1 MGTPEPS
8 PPGTPLPEEMLNYNI
23 DEINA
28 ELEKVT
34 NEINIF
40 ENEIDNIDDNAD
52 KKILNKMLN
61 KCYDKH
67 VKLLYIKGK
76 LQGEQERQQ
85 NFNTNIISNLNM
97 LKKQQDKLDLEK
109 QEKQEKQEA
118 ERYTKKGGKRSKK
131 RRTNKRRRNSRR
143 RSSKR
148 RPRK

>member
-85 NFNTNIISNLNM
+85 NFNTNLISKLNM
-97 LKKQQDKLDLEK
+97 LKTQQDKLDL
-109 QEKQEKQEA
+109 EKQEKQEA

>member
-85 NFNTNIISNLNM
+85 NFNTNLISKLNM
-97 LKKQQDKLDLEK
+97 LKTQQDDLDE
-109 QEKQEKQEA
+109 QEKFLNDQEA
-118 ERYTKKGGKRSKK
+118 ERYTKKGGKRSKQ
-131 RRTNKRRRNSRR
+131 RRTNKRRRNIRR

>member
-85 NFNTNIISNLNM
+85 NFNTNLISKLNM
-97 LKKQQDKLDLEK
+97 LKTQQDDLED
-109 QEKQEKQEA
+109 QEKFFNEQEA

-131 RRTNKRRRNSRR
+131 RRTNKRRRNIRR

>member
-67 VKLLYIKGK
+67 ANLLYIKSK

-85 NFNTNIISNLNM
+85 NFNTNLISKLNM
-97 LKKQQDKLDLEK
+97 LKTQQDKLDL
-109 QEKQEKQEA
+109 EKQEKQEA

>member
-85 NFNTNIISNLNM
+85 NFNTNLISKLNM
-97 LKKQQDKLDLEK
+97 LKTQQDKLDLEK
-109 QEKQEKQEA
+109 QEA
-118 ERYTKKGGKRSKK
+118 ERFTRGGKRSKK
-131 RRTNKRRRNSRR
+131 RRTNKRRRNIRR

>member
-1 MGTPEPS
+1 
-8 PPGTPLPEEMLNYNI
+8 
-23 DEINA
+23 
-28 ELEKVT
+28 
-34 NEINIF
+34 
-40 ENEIDNIDDNAD
+40 
-52 KKILNKMLN
+52 MLN

-85 NFNTNIISNLNM
+85 NFNTNLISKLNM
-97 LKKQQDKLDLEK
+97 LKTQQDKLDLEK

-118 ERYTKKGGKRSKK
+118 ERFTRGGKRSKK
-131 RRTNKRRRNSRR
+131 RTNKRRRNSRR